1 MYTSMTYE
9 SITPPP
15 PPPPGKTIRDEE
27 VEGEGEEKWEGEM
40 DRGCMVRVHW
50 RGNTTMDGDREVD
63 GELVFEPPPRTPK
76 NG

>member
-1 MYTSMTYE
+1 M
-9 SITPPP
+9 
-15 PPPPGKTIRDEE
+15 DEE
-27 VEGEGEEKWEGEM
+27 VEGEGKEKLEGEM

-63 GELVFEPPPRTPK
+63 GELVGEPPPAPPK